1 MKWIKR
7 LLLALLVVLLL
18 AGGFA
23 AHTWYGKPLFINH
36 LYLRILMQAVLEDPL
51 VLTQLRILESVGLD
65 FHADD
70 LPDTTFAVRERLAEI
85 GKNNLET
92 LERYDTSG
100 MTPDEKLSWDAVHW
114 LMVRWARD
122 AERFMK
128 HGYAIEQL
136 EGLHVRFPDV
146 MVNHHQID
154 APRDAERYLARVT
167 KIGGALDD
175 LAKTAQD
182 LAAQGYTIPRFI
194 LEKVEADV
202 KAFYDQPLEDNPL
215 YVDFEEKVTK
225 LQLGDADAAEL
236 IAQMKAALQDQALPG
251 YRRFG
256 AAVAKMATETTTIA
270 GVWHLPD
277 GEALYQNAI
286 ELSTTTTLSAD
297 RIHAIGRREVARIQG
312 EMLAIM
318 AAQGFTEGAFK
329 ARFAAVGADPRFQWE
344 DSPAG
349 REAILAEYRAIIA
362 DINGKLGDMFQTDP
376 NKPVSVERVPEF
388 KEKTSPGAYYFPE
401 ALDGSKPGTF
411 YANLRDVKA
420 HRKFTMRTLAYH
432 EAVPGH
438 HFQLSVARAQDDL
451 PLIRQLLPMTAYTEG
466 WALYAE
472 QLAAE
477 HGFEDDP
484 FDRLGYLD
492 AQLFRAVRLVVDTGL
507 HAKRWSRERAIEY
520 MFANTGMERGEVEAE
535 IERYCVWP
543 GQALGYMVG
552 RLELL
557 RLRARAQVA
566 LGERF
571 DLERFHD
578 VLLLGGALPLELL
591 SQQVDAWIAAEQRGG
606 SR

>member
-1 MKWIKR
+1 MKWVKR
-7 LLLALLVVLLL
+7 VLATLLVLLAL
-18 AGGFA
+18 AGAFA
-23 AHTWYGKPLFINH
+23 AHTWYGRPLFINH
-36 LYLRILMQAVLEDPL
+36 LYMRILMQALLEDPL
-51 VLTQLRILESVGLD
+51 VLTQLRILESVGLT

-70 LPDTTFAVRERLAEI
+70 LPDTTFRSRERVAEI
-85 GKNNLET
+85 GRNNLAA
-92 LERYDTSG
+92 LEGYDTAA

-122 AERFMK
+122 SERFMK

-136 EGLHVRFPDV
+136 SGLHVHFPDV
-146 MVNHHQID
+146 MVNHHQIHG
-154 APRDAERYLARVT
+154 RGDAEDYLARVG

-175 LAKTAQD
+175 LTKTTQD
-182 LAAQGYTIPRFI
+182 LAAEGYTIPRFI
-194 LEKVEADV
+194 LEKVSADARGFHD
-202 KAFYDQPLEDNPL
+202 KPLEENPL
-215 YVDFEEKVTK
+215 YVDFQKKVGE
-225 LQLGDADAAEL
+225 LSLSDADKTQLVEA
-236 IAQMKAALQDQALPG
+236 MKARLSQDALPG
-251 YRRFG
+251 YQRFAD
-256 AAVAKMATETTTIA
+256 AAAKLATETTTVA
-270 GVWHLPD
+270 GVWHLPA
-277 GEALYQNAI
+277 GKALYQNAI

-297 RIHAIGRREVARIQG
+297 QIHAIGKREVARIEA
-312 EMLAIM
+312 EMMTIM
-318 AAQGFTEGAFK
+318 DAQGVAPGAFK
-329 ARFAAVGADPRFQWE
+329 ARLTAVGEDPRFQWE
-344 DSPAG
+344 DSDAG
-349 REAILAEYRAIIA
+349 REAILQRYRDIIA
-362 DINGKLGDMFQTDP
+362 EMEGKLDTMFQTDP
-376 NKPVSVERVPEF
+376 KKPVSVERVPEF

-401 ALDGSKPGTF
+401 ALDGTKPGTF
-411 YANLRDVKA
+411 FANLRDVKA
-420 HRKFTMRTLAYH
+420 HKKYTMRTLAYH

-438 HFQLSVARAQDDL
+438 HFQLSVALSQEDL
-451 PLIRQLLPMTAYTEG
+451 PLIRRLLPLTAYSEG

-520 MFANTGMERGEVEAE
+520 MFAHTGMERGEVEAE

-557 RLRARAQVA
+557 RLRARARAA

-571 DLERFHD
+571 EERAFHD

-591 SQQVDAWIAAEQRGG
+591 SQQVDRWIA
-606 SR
+606 SRKAN

>member
-1 MKWIKR
+1 MKWLKR
-7 LLLALLVVLLL
+7 IALALLVLVLL

-36 LYLRILMQAVLEDPL
+36 LYMRILMQAIMEDPL
-51 VLTQLRILESVGLD
+51 TLTQLRVLESVGLT

-70 LPDTTFAVRERLAEI
+70 LPDTTFKVRERLAEI
-85 GKNNLET
+85 GQNNLKD
-92 LERYDTSG
+92 LESYDTAS
-100 MTPDEKLSWDAVHW
+100 MSPDDKLSWDAVHW

-122 AERFMK
+122 SQRFMK

-136 EGLHVRFPDV
+136 GGLHVHFPDV
-146 MVNHHQID
+146 MVNHHQIN
-154 APRDAERYLARVT
+154 ARSDAEDYLARVG
-167 KIGGALDD
+167 KIGKALDD

-182 LAAQGYTIPRFI
+182 LAAEEYTIPRFI
-194 LEKVEADV
+194 LEKVSGDV
-202 KAFYDQPLEDNPL
+202 KTFYETPLAENTL
-215 YVDFEEKVTK
+215 YTDFKKKVEA
-225 LQLGDADAAEL
+225 LDIADAD
-236 IAQMKAALQDQALPG
+236 KAALVERMKERLEQDALPG
-251 YRRFG
+251 YKRFG
-256 AAVAKMATETTTIA
+256 DAVAKMATETTTIA

-286 ELSTTTTLSAD
+286 EITTTTTLTAD
-297 RIHAIGRREVARIQG
+297 QIHNIGLREVARIQG
-312 EMLAIM
+312 EMMAIM
-318 AAQGFTEGAFK
+318 AAQGFEQSTFK
-329 ARFAAVGADPRFQWE
+329 ARFAAVGEDPRFQWE
-344 DSPAG
+344 DSDAG
-349 REAILAEYRAIIA
+349 RQAILQEYRDIIS
-362 DINGKLGDMFQTDP
+362 DINSKLDTMFQTDP
-376 NKPVSVERVPEF
+376 KKPVNVERVPEF

-420 HRKFTMRTLAYH
+420 HRKYLMRTLAYH

-438 HFQLSVARAQDDL
+438 HFQLSVAMSQKDL
-451 PLIRQLLPMTAYTEG
+451 PLIRRLLPMTAYTEG

-477 HGFEDDP
+477 NGFEDDP
-484 FDRLGYLD
+484 FDCLGYLD

-507 HAKRWSRERAIEY
+507 HAKRWSRERAIDY
-520 MFANTGMERGEVEAE
+520 MFNNTGMQEGEVVAE

-557 RLRARAQVA
+557 RLRARAKAA

-571 DLERFHD
+571 DLKGFHD
-578 VLLLGGALPLELL
+578 VILLGGALPLELL
-591 SQQVDAWIAAEQRGG
+591 SQQVDRWIEAEKAK
-606 SR
+606 